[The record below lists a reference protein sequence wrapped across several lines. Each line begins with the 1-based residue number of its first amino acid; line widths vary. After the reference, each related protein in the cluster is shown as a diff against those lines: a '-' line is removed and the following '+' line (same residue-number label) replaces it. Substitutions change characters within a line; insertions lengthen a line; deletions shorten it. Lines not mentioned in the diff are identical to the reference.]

1 MKKLIINPTDKEKI
15 LSQYNGTLKVNTQNF
30 NKLVESTLGNV
41 KPITEQEVDSSQQ
54 TDLPDEQELARL
66 ARKEMELMTQMQVIQ
81 SGKEK
86 LKKSQE
92 EKEKISQLEFLTD
105 RLNEVEKYIKDTCKG
120 RKFGHGALCRK
131 YFKESENLNNK
142 LLELNKL
149 AGQGSSDG
157 GSLGLRSAGSDEGGG
172 KHQFIVNWT
181 TALGTVL
188 TLLGSIAAFK
198 FKENQSV

>member
-1 MKKLIINPTDKEKI
+1 MKKLIINPTEKEKI

-30 NKLVESTLGNV
+30 NKLVESILGNI
-41 KPITEQEVDSSQQ
+41 KPITEQEVEASQSA
-54 TDLPDEQELARL
+54 DLPDEQDL

-157 GSLGLRSAGSDEGGG
+157 GGLGLRSAGSDEGGG

-198 FKENQSV
+198 FKDNQSV

>member
-1 MKKLIINPTDKEKI
+1 MKKLIINPTEKEKI

-30 NKLVESTLGNV
+30 NKLVESILGNI
-41 KPITEQEVDSSQQ
+41 KPITEQEVESSKR
-54 TDLPDEQELARL
+54 TDLPDEQDL

-157 GSLGLRSAGSDEGGG
+157 GGLGLRSSGSDEDGG

-198 FKENQSV
+198 FKDN

>member
-1 MKKLIINPTDKEKI
+1 MKKLIINPTEKEKI

-41 KPITEQEVDSSQQ
+41 KPITEQEVETPPQP
-54 TDLPDEQELARL
+54 LPNEQELAQ
-66 ARKEMELMTQMQVIQ
+66 KEMELMTQMQAIQ

-86 LKKSQE
+86 LRKAQE

-105 RLNEVEKYIKDTCKG
+105 RLNQVETYIKDTCKG
-120 RKFGHGALCRK
+120 RRFFHGALCRK
-131 YFKESENLNNK
+131 YFKESEKLNNK

-149 AGQGSSDG
+149 AGENSGGEG
-157 GSLGLRSAGSDEGGG
+157 GSQYKSGDSGEGEG
-172 KHQFIVNWT
+172 KHQFVMNWT
-181 TALGTVL
+181 SALSTVL

-198 FKENQSV
+198 WKSDNESNTP